1 MFRGIIEEVVELVEA
16 REILYKRKLNVVED
30 HVVELYG
37 LLLKNHVPIP
47 SALLESLQT
56 HHLTDNTTRTPDRT
70 PPPPPPAI
78 PPVFASP
85 PHRPWPYASPS
96 PYVRQSPERAI
107 PTRSLFSGSPSPRS
121 PDTSSLSVL
130 NASQESR
137 NSLIGAL
144 EEARASCRALEA
156 RNKEIE
162 ARYQDALAELAAAQ
176 ARQAAAVDE
185 SFELANLVDK
195 LRSFAGTLSL
205 SPEDDD
211 DHTEDGGPQD
221 GGPDDGA
228 DFDDDLPPLPSPHR

>member
-56 HHLTDNTTRTPDRT
+56 HHLTDTTRTRPPSL
-70 PPPPPPAI
+70 PPPSPAI
-78 PPVFASP
+78 PAIPASP

-96 PYVRQSPERAI
+96 PYAQQSPERAI

-121 PDTSSLSVL
+121 PDTSSLSAL